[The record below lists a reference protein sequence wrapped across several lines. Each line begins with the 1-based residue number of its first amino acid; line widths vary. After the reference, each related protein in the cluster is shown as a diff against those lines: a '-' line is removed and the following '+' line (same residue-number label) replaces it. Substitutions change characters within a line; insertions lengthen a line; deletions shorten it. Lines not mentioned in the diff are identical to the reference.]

1 LKFRKIK
8 KLKFVPNLFFLSRL
22 NTKENILMNV
32 IMRELT
38 EKKNTVEVN
47 RVVQERH
54 QFVGQNAQAS

>member
-1 LKFRKIK
+1 
-8 KLKFVPNLFFLSRL
+8 
-22 NTKENILMNV
+22 MNV

-54 QFVGQNAQAS
+54 QFVGQNERVSILALLFQSSVFWILVKWLE